1 MSGQKGRDVLI
12 KIGDGGAPEAFVTV
26 AGIRAKT
33 ISLNA
38 RTVDGTSGESP
49 SAWRELIAGAGV
61 KSASVSGAGVFKDAA
76 SDALI
81 QQAFFAQSVGNFQLV
96 VPDFG
101 VLEGH
106 SPMVSTLRNG
116 ELAIYKTQGAT
127 PETITLDGGVA
138 EVNEGGL
145 TILAE
150 KLG

>member
-49 SAWRELIAGAGV
+49 DAWRELIAGAGV

-76 SDALI
+76 SDVVI
-81 QQAFFAQSVGNFQLV
+81 QQAFFTQASRNFQLV
-96 VPDFG
+96 IPDFG
-101 VLEGH
+101 VLEGPFLVEALDYSGDH
-106 SPMVSTLRNG
+106 DG
-116 ELAIYKTQGAT
+116 EAAFA
-127 PETITLDGGVA
+127 ITLASAGA
-138 EVNEGGL
+138 L
-145 TILAE
+145 TFETL
-150 KLG
+150 

>member
-81 QQAFFAQSVGNFQLV
+81 QQAFFAQNVGNFQLV

-101 VLEGH
+101 VLEGPFLIEALDYSGDH
-106 SPMVSTLRNG
+106 DGEAAFAVTL
-116 ELAIYKTQGAT
+116 ASAGA
-127 PETITLDGGVA
+127 LSFA
-138 EVNEGGL
+138 
-145 TILAE
+145 AA
-150 KLG
+150 